1 MFARAPSRS
10 AAEPERRVGASAA
23 TVEGEDRKM
32 SKQGALTLFLGVAIG
47 ANAVLLGLLAAP
59 AALPTASGENA
70 TGTNGFLMSTGILQG
85 KGNADALYILD
96 TTNKK
101 LAIYFM
107 NNTRLELIGVRDM
120 QFDLIPQSF
129 SPKGGGQSPTVQE
142 MREGTNAGG

>member
-1 MFARAPSRS
+1 
-10 AAEPERRVGASAA
+10 
-23 TVEGEDRKM
+23 M

-59 AALPTASGENA
+59 SALQTASGDDA
-70 TGTNGFLMSTGILQG
+70 SGTNGFLMSTGILQG
-85 KGNADALYILD
+85 KGNADALYVLD

-120 QFDLIPQSF
+120 QYDLMPQAF
-129 SPKGGGQSPTVQE
+129 SPKGGGQTPTVQE
-142 MREGTNAGG
+142 MRDGVTGG